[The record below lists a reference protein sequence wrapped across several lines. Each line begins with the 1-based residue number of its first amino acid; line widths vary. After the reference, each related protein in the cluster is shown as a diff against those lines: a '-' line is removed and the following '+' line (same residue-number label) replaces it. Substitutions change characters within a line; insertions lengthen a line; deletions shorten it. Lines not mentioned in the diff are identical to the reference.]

1 MVSVAV
7 PHFCTIHMRIR
18 SDHAHDKHLV
28 VRIIKS
34 CTDCRKDGN
43 ETKCHLKQNVFGQKF
58 LLY

>member
-7 PHFCTIHMRIR
+7 PHFCTIHIG

-28 VRIIKS
+28 VRVIKS
-34 CTDCRKDGN
+34 CTDGRTDGN
-43 ETKCHLKQNVFGQKF
+43 ETKCHLKQNVLQKF